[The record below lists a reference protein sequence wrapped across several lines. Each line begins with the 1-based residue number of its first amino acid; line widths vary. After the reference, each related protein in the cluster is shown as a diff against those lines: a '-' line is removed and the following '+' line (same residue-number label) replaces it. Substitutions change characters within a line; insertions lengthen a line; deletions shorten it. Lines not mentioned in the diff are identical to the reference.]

1 MIMTMLIGIGMYVI
15 VFFKTRDDAS
25 LFTSSLVFSY
35 HLYLQWSALASD
47 DDEHCNPFFTGTS
60 SATTMQ
66 VILGL
71 FFTILSLFVI
81 AAY

>member
-1 MIMTMLIGIGMYVI
+1 MIITMIVGIGMYII

-25 LFTSSLVFSY
+25 IFTSSLVFSY

-47 DDEHCNPFFTGTS
+47 DDEFCNPYFNGTS

-66 VILGL
+66 LIFGL
-71 FFTILSLFVI
+71 FFTILSLFII
-81 AAY
+81 AAS

>member
-1 MIMTMLIGIGMYVI
+1 MILTLIIGIGMYVI
-15 VFFKTRDDAS
+15 VFFRTRDDAS
-25 LFTSSLVFSY
+25 VFTSSLVLSY

-47 DDEHCNPFFTGTS
+47 DDETCNPYFDGTS

-81 AAY
+81 AAS